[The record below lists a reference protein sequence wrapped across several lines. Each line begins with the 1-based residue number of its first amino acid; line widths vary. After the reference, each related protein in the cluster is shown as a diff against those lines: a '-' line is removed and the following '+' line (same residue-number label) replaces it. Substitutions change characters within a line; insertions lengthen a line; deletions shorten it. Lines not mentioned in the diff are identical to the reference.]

1 MGLLQSLLKL
11 SRLKTMVATS
21 RASMVDQVAT
31 ISLQGATVIQEE
43 ALHPSILQIAKDLLL
58 GQIIML

>member
-1 MGLLQSLLKL
+1 
-11 SRLKTMVATS
+11 MVATS
-21 RASMVDQVAT
+21 RVSMVDQVAT